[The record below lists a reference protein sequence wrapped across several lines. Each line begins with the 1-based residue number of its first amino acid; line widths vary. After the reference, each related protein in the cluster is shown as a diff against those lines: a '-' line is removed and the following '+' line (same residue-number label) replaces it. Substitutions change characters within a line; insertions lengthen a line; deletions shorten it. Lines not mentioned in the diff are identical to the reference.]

1 MHLIRLFLPFA
12 CGYFLSYLF
21 RTVNAVVGPILSNEM
36 ALGPADLGML
46 TSAYFIAFGAVQLP
60 LGLAL
65 DRFGPRRVEAS
76 LLLIAA
82 AGAAVFAGSETIGM
96 LAVGRGLIG
105 LGVSACLMAAFK
117 SFAQWFPLE
126 RQASLT
132 GWIMTSGTLGALVAS
147 APLDAVLQFASWRQV
162 FYGLAVI
169 TAGVSLWIFL
179 RVTDKPSSTPAQTL
193 PELLDGIRHVLVSR
207 HFWRFASIAF
217 AQIGGFMVVQ
227 SLWCSAWL
235 IHVNGYS
242 RSEAADHIAAMS
254 AAMVVAY
261 FLIGLLSAR
270 LARRGIGT
278 TTLLGGGQSLALLTL
293 FLIIIQATEQHY
305 LLWIAYGTFSCT
317 GTLNYAATAAG
328 FPVSLSGRANT
339 ILNLL
344 AFLGAFSL
352 QWGMGALIE
361 SLGAAGNSPVIA
373 HRNAFIVLFVIQAAS
388 LIWFFVRGHR
398 FKPAP

>member
-217 AQIGGFMVVQ
+217 AQIGGFMAVQ